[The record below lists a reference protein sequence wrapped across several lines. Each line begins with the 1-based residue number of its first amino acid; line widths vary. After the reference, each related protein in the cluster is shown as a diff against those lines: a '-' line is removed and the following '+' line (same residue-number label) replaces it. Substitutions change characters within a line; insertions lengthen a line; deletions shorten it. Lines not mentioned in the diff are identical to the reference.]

1 MYRDQHAGIALATSM
16 AIMVLGL
23 AACGSREAQVESEP
37 PAEAAASAEWTATIR
52 ATGMGP
58 GHTGSATVTTTASG
72 TRARVEL
79 SGGSGG
85 GTHPWHIH
93 RGACGSGGEIVGG
106 ATAYPVLEPDATG
119 YATATARLDVR
130 LQPGESYHINIHQS
144 PQRTGEIVACGELR
158 AR

>member
-23 AACGSREAQVESEP
+23 AGCGSREAEVQSEP
-37 PAEAAASAEWTATIR
+37 SAAAATAEWTATIR

-72 TRARVEL
+72 SRATVSL

-93 RGACGSGGEIVGG
+93 RGTCGSGGEIVGSP
-106 ATAYPVLEPDATG
+106 TAYPVLEPDATG
-119 YATATARLDVR
+119 YATATARLDVS
-130 LQPGESYHINIHQS
+130 LQPGQSYHINIHQS
-144 PQRTGEIVACGELR
+144 RQRTQEIVACGELR
-158 AR
+158 AS